1 MVVTILILCVWLE
14 LSNFVKNYERKKYGK
29 NNINTKI
36 YLFSTIFD
44 TIVLKMVGK
53 LDFLKSIIQHNNIDC
68 MKKYIKEK
76 IRKNIY
82 AKGKIYKKI
91 NKIKNY
97 VKIFTTWKIN
107 KKG

>member
-36 YLFSTIFD
+36 YLFPTIFD

-68 MKKYIKEK
+68 MKKYIKKLIKSRITSKFLQHEK
-76 IRKNIY
+76 LIRK
-82 AKGKIYKKI
+82 GK
-91 NKIKNY
+91 N
-97 VKIFTTWKIN
+97 V
-107 KKG
+107 

>member
-1 MVVTILILCVWLE
+1 
-14 LSNFVKNYERKKYGK
+14 
-29 NNINTKI
+29 
-36 YLFSTIFD
+36 
-44 TIVLKMVGK
+44 MVGK

-97 VKIFTTWKIN
+97 VKIFTT
-107 KKG
+107 

>member
-1 MVVTILILCVWLE
+1 
-14 LSNFVKNYERKKYGK
+14 
-29 NNINTKI
+29 
-36 YLFSTIFD
+36 
-44 TIVLKMVGK
+44 MVGK

-91 NKIKNY
+91 SLSLVLNEIFYISSHIKKINKIKNY
-97 VKIFTTWKIN
+97 VKIFTT
-107 KKG
+107 